1 MSFEE
6 TQGVLLEAQAEEV
19 APGQVESDDSDYV
32 TQYMEQLLA
41 RNRSEAG
48 ESLPEELHKAA
59 PATTKPDSASK
70 KQPTSFIDQYM
81 QTYPDE
87 TQTPAED
94 DASADQSAT
103 GEIPQP
109 RRKIDRDALRQ
120 DMNSFREVSVQSVQ
134 KALESHAM
142 RKELS
147 GLAGRQAVTAV
158 LVLMTM
164 FVAAANVMGIT
175 EYPMLVW
182 GLTFCSAAAA
192 AELCRRIFAV
202 RSRVRE
208 MTEHLAVSTNNSAD
222 ENLPVVGAE
231 RNDEDHIGTAA
242 SPEAELSNETAI
254 ADAVSHIDDDAI
266 ASESEPATRDMAI
279 EDEVLTPVDDESVE
293 LPTPAGEPAAMA
305 FADEEEDKYYEL

>member
-1 MSFEE
+1 
-6 TQGVLLEAQAEEV
+6 
-19 APGQVESDDSDYV
+19 
-32 TQYMEQLLA
+32 
-41 RNRSEAG
+41 
-48 ESLPEELHKAA
+48 
-59 PATTKPDSASK
+59 
-70 KQPTSFIDQYM
+70 
-81 QTYPDE
+81 
-87 TQTPAED
+87 
-94 DASADQSAT
+94 
-103 GEIPQP
+103 
-109 RRKIDRDALRQ
+109 
-120 DMNSFREVSVQSVQ
+120 
-134 KALESHAM
+134 M
-142 RKELS
+142 RKERS
-147 GLAGRQAVTAV
+147 GLAGRQAVTVV